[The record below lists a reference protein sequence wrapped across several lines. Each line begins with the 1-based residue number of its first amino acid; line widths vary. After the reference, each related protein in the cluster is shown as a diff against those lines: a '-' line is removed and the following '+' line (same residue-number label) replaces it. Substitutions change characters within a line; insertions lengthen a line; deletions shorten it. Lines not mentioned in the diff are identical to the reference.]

1 MSRSSASDQP
11 PPLSPS
17 PSSPSPSS
25 PPPLTGPSAPSDSRA
40 AGPAAA
46 PESWRF
52 HGAVLA
58 AGTFVVGTDA
68 FVIAGVLPGIAA
80 DLHVG
85 LSAAGQLVTVFA
97 VAYAVLSPL
106 LAACTAGWSRRTVL
120 ITALAVFALGN
131 AATALSPGYPAALA
145 ARVVAAAGAALY
157 APNASATAAA
167 LAGEAARG
175 RAFALVNTGLTS
187 ALILGA
193 PLGTA
198 IGGAY
203 GWRTTMWLVTVL
215 PLLVVPLLA
224 ARLPRIRTGTPR
236 GLRRRLAPLADRG
249 VLYTLVVTVVVFVGI
264 YIPFEYLSAVYGPVL
279 GHGGGGSGTG
289 AGDGTG
295 GAGGAGGGGGT
306 GGGGGLTAVLLL
318 VFGVTGTAGNL
329 VAGQLADRFG
339 PRRVVL
345 GAALALTVVF
355 GLVPLSREW
364 LPAALLAVAV
374 SGWVS
379 FSVTTPQQHRIAAL
393 APRAQSVAVSLNA
406 AAVYLAVSLAGGLG
420 GIGLETVG
428 AGRLPWLAAAFTL
441 AAAVL
446 TAAHRPRTEREK
458 AEQARAGRAKA
469 DRAEG
474 AAGAA

>member
-1 MSRSSASDQP
+1 M
-11 PPLSPS
+11 
-17 PSSPSPSS
+17 
-25 PPPLTGPSAPSDSRA
+25 
-40 AGPAAA
+40 
-46 PESWRF
+46 
-52 HGAVLA
+52 LA

-68 FVIAGVLPGIAA
+68 FVIAGVLPDIAA

-85 LSAAGQLVTVFA
+85 LGAAGQLVTVFA
-97 VAYAVLSPL
+97 LAYAVLSPL
-106 LAACTAGWSRRTVL
+106 LAAFTAGWSRRTVL

-131 AATALSPGYPAALA
+131 AATALAPGYPAALA

-249 VLYTLVVTVVVFVGI
+249 VLYTLAVTVVVFVGI

-279 GHGGGGSGTG
+279 GHGGTG
-289 AGDGTG
+289 AGAGAGTG
-295 GAGGAGGGGGT
+295 GGG

-318 VFGVTGTAGNL
+318 VFGITGTAGNL
-329 VAGQLADRFG
+329 VAGHLADRFG

-364 LPAALLAVAV
+364 LPAALVAVAV

-379 FSVTTPQQHRIAAL
+379 FSVTTPQQYRIAAL
-393 APRAQSVAVSLNA
+393 APQAQSVVVSLNA

-428 AGRLPWLAAAFTL
+428 AARLPWLAAAFTL

-446 TAAHRPRTEREK
+446 TAVHRPR
-458 AEQARAGRAKA
+458 AERAKA
-469 DRAEG
+469 DRTEADRTEAG
-474 AAGAA
+474 GRPERTAGAV

>member
-11 PPLSPS
+11 PP
-17 PSSPSPSS
+17 
-25 PPPLTGPSAPSDSRA
+25 PLTAPSSRA
-40 AGPAAA
+40 AAPTASGPG
-46 PESWRF
+46 SWRF

-85 LSAAGQLVTVFA
+85 LGAAGQLVTVFA
-97 VAYAVLSPL
+97 IAYAVLSPL

-131 AATALSPGYPAALA
+131 AATALAPGYPAALA

-224 ARLPRIRTGTPR
+224 ARLPHVRTGTPR

-279 GHGGGGSGTG
+279 GHEGSGTG
-289 AGDGTG
+289 AG
-295 GAGGAGGGGGT
+295 GGGGP
-306 GGGGGLTAVLLL
+306 TAVLLL

-329 VAGQLADRFG
+329 VAGHLADRFG

-345 GAALALTVVF
+345 GAALALTVIF

-393 APRAQSVAVSLNA
+393 APQAQSVVVSLNA

-428 AGRLPWLAAAFTL
+428 AARLPWLAAAFTL

-446 TAAHRPRTEREK
+446 TAVHRPKGERAGTERVR
-458 AEQARAGRAKA
+458 AERPGAGRAKGTV
-469 DRAEG
+469 G
-474 AAGAA
+474 AA

>member
-1 MSRSSASDQP
+1 MP
-11 PPLSPS
+11 PA
-17 PSSPSPSS
+17 
-25 PPPLTGPSAPSDSRA
+25 PPDAATTPTAPGA
-40 AGPAAA
+40 AD
-46 PESWRF
+46 WRF

-58 AGTFVVGTDA
+58 LGTFVVGTDA
-68 FVIAGVLPGIAA
+68 FVIAGVLPDIAA
-80 DLHVG
+80 DLHIG
-85 LSAAGQLVTVFA
+85 LGAAGQLVTVFA
-97 VAYAVLSPL
+97 IAYAVLSPL
-106 LAACTAGWSRRTVL
+106 LAALTAGWSRRTVL
-120 ITALAVFALGN
+120 LTALVVFALGN
-131 AATALSPGYPAALA
+131 AATALAPGYPSALA

-167 LAGEAARG
+167 LAGTASRG

-224 ARLPRIRTGTPR
+224 ARLPRVHTDTPR

-264 YIPFEYLSAVYGPVL
+264 YIPFEYISAVYGPVL
-279 GHGGGGSGTG
+279 DHGE
-289 AGDGTG
+289 
-295 GAGGAGGGGGT
+295 
-306 GGGGGLTAVLLL
+306 GGLTAVLLL
-318 VFGVTGTAGNL
+318 VFGITGTAGNL
-329 VAGQLADRFG
+329 VAGHLADRFG

-355 GLVPLSREW
+355 ALVPLSREW
-364 LPAALLAVAV
+364 LPAALVAVAV

-393 APRAQSVAVSLNA
+393 APQAQSVAVSLNA
-406 AAVYLAVSLAGGLG
+406 AAIYLAVSLAGGLG
-420 GIGLETVG
+420 GVGLETVG
-428 AGRLPWLAAAFTL
+428 AARLPWLAAGFAL

-446 TAAHRPRTEREK
+446 TAVHRPRAERTG
-458 AEQARAGRAKA
+458 AGV
-469 DRAEG
+469 G
-474 AAGAA
+474 AGAGAGLPDRS

>member
-1 MSRSSASDQP
+1 MA
-11 PPLSPS
+11 
-17 PSSPSPSS
+17 
-25 PPPLTGPSAPSDSRA
+25 
-40 AGPAAA
+40 PAATGSG
-46 PESWRF
+46 SWRF

-85 LSAAGQLVTVFA
+85 LGAAGQLVTVFA

-106 LAACTAGWSRRTVL
+106 LAALTARWSRRTVL
-120 ITALAVFALGN
+120 ITALVVFALGN
-131 AATALSPGYPAALA
+131 AATALAPGYPAALA

-203 GWRTTMWLVTVL
+203 GWRSTMWLVTVL

-224 ARLPRIRTGTPR
+224 ARLPRIHTDTPR
-236 GLRRRLAPLADRG
+236 GLRRRFAPLADRG
-249 VLYTLVVTVVVFVGI
+249 VLYMLVVTVVVFVGI

-279 GHGGGGSGTG
+279 GPDGGGP
-289 AGDGTG
+289 
-295 GAGGAGGGGGT
+295 
-306 GGGGGLTAVLLL
+306 TAVLLL
-318 VFGVTGTAGNL
+318 VFGITGTAGNL
-329 VAGQLADRFG
+329 VAGHLADRFG

-345 GAALALTVVF
+345 GAALALTVIF

-364 LPAALLAVAV
+364 LPAALIAVAV

-393 APRAQSVAVSLNA
+393 APQAQSVVVSLNA
-406 AAVYLAVSLAGGLG
+406 AALYLAVSLAGGLG

-428 AGRLPWLAAAFTL
+428 ATRLPWLAAGFTL
-441 AAAVL
+441 VAAVL
-446 TAAHRPRTEREK
+446 TAVHRPK
-458 AEQARAGRAKA
+458 AERTRAERARAERARAGRERAGRAK
-469 DRAEG
+469 G
-474 AAGAA
+474 TAGAA

>member
-11 PPLSPS
+11 PP
-17 PSSPSPSS
+17 
-25 PPPLTGPSAPSDSRA
+25 PLMGSSAPPAPRA
-40 AGPAAA
+40 APADSGPG
-46 PESWRF
+46 SWRF

-85 LSAAGQLVTVFA
+85 LGAAGQLVTVFA
-97 VAYAVLSPL
+97 IAYAVLSPL

-131 AATALSPGYPAALA
+131 AATALAPGYPAALA

-198 IGGAY
+198 VGGAY

-279 GHGGGGSGTG
+279 GHEGSGTG
-289 AGDGTG
+289 AG
-295 GAGGAGGGGGT
+295 GGGGP
-306 GGGGGLTAVLLL
+306 TAVLLL

-329 VAGQLADRFG
+329 VAGRLADRFG

-345 GAALALTVVF
+345 GAALALTVIF

-393 APRAQSVAVSLNA
+393 APQAQSVAVSLNA

-428 AGRLPWLAAAFTL
+428 AARLPWLAAAFTL

-446 TAAHRPRTEREK
+446 TAVHRPKGEGARTGR
-458 AEQARAGRAKA
+458 ARADRVRTDRARA
-469 DRAEG
+469 DRAR
-474 AAGAA
+474 ADRAGTA

>member
-11 PPLSPS
+11 PPPLTA
-17 PSSPSPSS
+17 PSSQ
-25 PPPLTGPSAPSDSRA
+25 
-40 AGPAAA
+40 AAA
-46 PESWRF
+46 PAASGPGSWRF

-85 LSAAGQLVTVFA
+85 LGAAGQLVTVFA
-97 VAYAVLSPL
+97 IAYAVLSPL

-120 ITALAVFALGN
+120 ITALAVFAFGN
-131 AATALSPGYPAALA
+131 AATALAPGYPAALA
-145 ARVVAAAGAALY
+145 ARIVAAAGAALY

-279 GHGGGGSGTG
+279 GHEGSSS
-289 AGDGTG
+289 
-295 GAGGAGGGGGT
+295 GAGGGGGSR
-306 GGGGGLTAVLLL
+306 LTAVLLL

-329 VAGQLADRFG
+329 VAGRLADRFG

-345 GAALALTVVF
+345 GAALALTVIF
-355 GLVPLSREW
+355 GLAPLSREW

-393 APRAQSVAVSLNA
+393 APQAQSVVVSLNA

-428 AGRLPWLAAAFTL
+428 AARLPWLAAAFTL
-441 AAAVL
+441 AAAAL
-446 TAAHRPRTEREK
+446 TAVHRPRAERAGTER
-458 AEQARAGRAKA
+458 AEAERAGTERPGPERPGTERPGTERPEAGRAK
-469 DRAEG
+469 G
-474 AAGAA
+474 TAGAA

>member
-11 PPLSPS
+11 PP
-17 PSSPSPSS
+17 
-25 PPPLTGPSAPSDSRA
+25 PLMEPSAPPDPRA
-40 AGPAAA
+40 AASATSGPG
-46 PESWRF
+46 SWRF

-85 LSAAGQLVTVFA
+85 RGAAGQLVTVFA
-97 VAYAVLSPL
+97 IAYAVLSPL

-131 AATALSPGYPAALA
+131 AATALAPGYPAALA

-236 GLRRRLAPLADRG
+236 GLRRRLAPLTDRG

-279 GHGGGGSGTG
+279 GHEGSGTG
-289 AGDGTG
+289 AG
-295 GAGGAGGGGGT
+295 GGGGP
-306 GGGGGLTAVLLL
+306 TAVLLL

-329 VAGQLADRFG
+329 VAGRLADRFG

-345 GAALALTVVF
+345 GAALALTVIF

-393 APRAQSVAVSLNA
+393 APQAQSVAVSLNA

-420 GIGLETVG
+420 GIGLESVG
-428 AGRLPWLAAAFTL
+428 AARLPWLAAAFTL

-446 TAAHRPRTEREK
+446 TAVHRPKGERART
-458 AEQARAGRAKA
+458 GRARA
-469 DRAEG
+469 DRAR
-474 AAGAA
+474 ADRAGTA